1 MTDEQNLN
9 KNLKNIFILHSL
21 NGDTLKIWGQD
32 IYNDYTK
39 KGISVVMP
47 EFPIRAESR
56 YDKFDSILKNYL
68 DSGILNS
75 NSIVIAH
82 SIGNAYF
89 IRFCKE
95 HNYTPNTYIAV
106 APGAC
111 YEYLSSRNDYIVE
124 VKKQAYLNKDSLD
137 YVKSMDSIKY
147 CLYSD
152 EDDGNNEKF
161 TRFIEDT
168 NSIGLYLKYYN
179 HFDGYHRIYKIPEL
193 NEIIDKVL

>member
-1 MTDEQNLN
+1 
-9 KNLKNIFILHSL
+9 
-21 NGDTLKIWGQD
+21 
-32 IYNDYTK
+32 
-39 KGISVVMP
+39 MP

-56 YDKFDSILKNYL
+56 YNKFDSILKGYL
-68 DSGILNS
+68 DNGILNS
-75 NSIVIAH
+75 KSIVIAH

-89 IRFCKE
+89 VRFCKE

-111 YEYLSSRNDYIVE
+111 YEYPSSRNDYIVE
-124 VKKQAYLNKDSLD
+124 VKKQSYLNKDSLN
-137 YVKSMDSIKY
+137 YVKSMNSTKY

-168 NSIGLYLKYYN
+168 NSIELYLKYYN